1 MLLQLRVYDLQ
12 LIGEQFPDLC
22 QCANQAQVAE
32 QKMYGHS
39 LYYRREPAGDFNKCL
54 LTKQI
59 AYGYNQYWITISFFI
74 LQHTLSFIKA
84 PLAKSPASLR
94 ADKTFSCKHHS
105 SSKFDNG

>member
-32 QKMYGHS
+32 QKMYSHS

-54 LTKQI
+54 LT
-59 AYGYNQYWITISFFI
+59 
-74 LQHTLSFIKA
+74 
-84 PLAKSPASLR
+84 
-94 ADKTFSCKHHS
+94 
-105 SSKFDNG
+105 